1 MNRIEQPYYKPR
13 TVPQLK
19 IDLDNKPVKKLWIRK
34 SYLFCHVAYTS
45 MKAVATNA
53 WSFNSGC
60 SRHMTGESK
69 YLSDYHTVSEGHVS
83 FGDEEKRCVLEKETL
98 HANGLPKLKN
108 VRHLEGIKANLM
120 SISQLCD
127 QKLNVKF
134 T

>member
-1 MNRIEQPYYKPR
+1 MLHSDCP
-13 TVPQLK
+13 
-19 IDLDNKPVKKLWIRK
+19 
-34 SYLFCHVAYTS
+34 
-45 MKAVATNA
+45 
-53 WSFNSGC
+53 
-60 SRHMTGESK
+60 RHMKGERK
-69 YLSDYHTVSEGHVS
+69 YLCDYHIVSEGHVS